1 MTSARPAAVAI
12 GFFDGVHLGHRRILR
27 ALRDAASAAG
37 ARPAVLT
44 FSNHPLAVVDP
55 KSAPPLLMPRARR
68 IAELAAA
75 AGCEVAALD
84 FTPALAAM
92 APEDFIA
99 RLHAMFGRV
108 SCVFCGPGWRFGAQ
122 GRGNA
127 ATLAAA
133 GIDVRE
139 TPFAMSGGERISST
153 RIRAAV
159 RSGDLAAAAAML
171 GRPFALCGAVRPGKG
186 EGRKLGFPTVN
197 IVPAAGM
204 CLPPRGAY
212 AIEGGVANFGTAPT
226 FGEDAWSEPVLEAHY
241 FARPPDFPDGGAEV
255 PLLRFLRPERR
266 FADVA
271 SLRAQIAMDIAAA
284 KSAGNGCGTGPDLH
298 G

>member
-1 MTSARPAAVAI
+1 MAQKNNTEAI
-12 GFFDGVHLGHRRILR
+12 
-27 ALRDAASAAG
+27 ASAHFIGIGGAG
-37 ARPAVLT
+37 MSGIALVL
-44 FSNHPLAVVDP
+44 HE
-55 KSAPPLLMPRARR
+55 R
-68 IAELAAA
+68 
-75 AGCEVAALD
+75 GCK
-84 FTPALAAM
+84 
-92 APEDFIA
+92 
-99 RLHAMFGRV
+99 V
-108 SCVFCGPGWRFGAQ
+108 SGSDLKESRYVRDLW
-122 GRGNA
+122 
-127 ATLAAA
+127 AA

-212 AIEGGVANFGTAPT
+212 AIDGGVANFGTAPT
-226 FGEDAWSEPVLEAHY
+226 FGEDALSEPVLEAHY